1 MKKIFNIIIVA
12 SIPTLC
18 LCILVSNMF
27 NAQTEGKWMQIF
39 TIFNFSFVIT
49 FALAALILRI
59 EKLEKQVKD
68 IEVKLKETEQ
78 KLNNK

>member
-1 MKKIFNIIIVA
+1 
-12 SIPTLC
+12 
-18 LCILVSNMF
+18 MF
-27 NAQTEGKWMQIF
+27 NAQTDGKWMQIF

-49 FALAALILRI
+49 FALSALILRI

-78 KLNNK
+78 KLNNE